1 MFTVTDVALRQVC
14 YGYCSGGNREGL
26 GPCGD
31 LAWGP
36 AHCHSEPAVPCRHV
50 TCAAAGVACPGA
62 IDPPGVS
69 RRTAFEPLVHVS
81 SWHVYLQ
88 EPRLTTITGFD
99 IITNTLDTGTD
110 SEPRSGEGG
119 GPRMHEAHSA
129 RSNYG
134 EETTTRTNAWALL
147 CVAVGVAGYVVV
159 TKRLK
164 KDTHVESPSEELE
177 PML

>member
-1 MFTVTDVALRQVC
+1 MSHSGRFATGTAPVGTERGLVLVAILLGAQHTVITNQQCLAGTQHAKRLGWRALVPSIHQVCPDALRSNHLSMFPV
-14 YGYCSGGNREGL
+14 
-26 GPCGD
+26 GD
-31 LAWGP
+31 
-36 AHCHSEPAVPCRHV
+36 
-50 TCAAAGVACPGA
+50 
-62 IDPPGVS
+62 
-69 RRTAFEPLVHVS
+69 
-81 SWHVYLQ
+81 VYLQ
-88 EPRLTTITGFD
+88 ELRLTTITGFD
-99 IITNTLDTGTD
+99 ITNTLDTGTD